1 MFHPWFK
8 KPAHHLSPPLY
19 RCSCARLLRCTASRC
34 WCDYKAFQKQTRFF
48 LRCLWFMGSGQQACF
63 GTTLRKE
70 CKLSEKTS
78 SLRSCKWVCARPS
91 HSLFWC
97 HTIQTT
103 KAIKK
108 SGRRRCAD
116 TCKPISLW
124 HEKTRTCGRLV
135 LFEAEERKK
144 KAGSASRCLTL
155 PIIFKKKVCSADW

>member
-103 KAIKK
+103 KA
-108 SGRRRCAD
+108 
-116 TCKPISLW
+116 
-124 HEKTRTCGRLV
+124 
-135 LFEAEERKK
+135 
-144 KAGSASRCLTL
+144 
-155 PIIFKKKVCSADW
+155 KKKVADADVQTRANRSHFDMRKQEHVVIWFSLRLKRGKRKQALLQDA